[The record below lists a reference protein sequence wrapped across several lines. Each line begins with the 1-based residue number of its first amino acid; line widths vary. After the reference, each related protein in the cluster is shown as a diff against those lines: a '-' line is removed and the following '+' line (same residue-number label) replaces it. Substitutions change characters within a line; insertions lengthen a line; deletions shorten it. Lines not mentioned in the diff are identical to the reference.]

1 MSNRIRFFFFRTCDS
16 INTTNLAHPEA
27 KTSLMF
33 STAAQVTKFC
43 DASSHDRYAP
53 TKQNALCGR
62 RSIMEVINTHPDFT
76 KG

>member
-1 MSNRIRFFFFRTCDS
+1 VYRACDA
-16 INTTNLAHPEA
+16 INATNLVDPEA

-33 STAAQVTKFC
+33 STGPRVAKFC

-53 TKQNALCGR
+53 TKQNALCAR
-62 RSIMEVINTHPDFT
+62 RSVMEVINTHPDFT

>member
-1 MSNRIRFFFFRTCDS
+1 MNATD
-16 INTTNLAHPEA
+16 LVHPEA

-33 STAAQVTKFC
+33 TAAGGQVTKFC

-62 RSIMEVINTHPDFT
+62 RSVMEVINGHPDFT